1 LIGQSESV
9 LRIVGPALSGILVA
23 SAGPGWALG
32 ADAATF
38 LVAAGFLSL
47 VRLPFGERPGRQTSV
62 IGDFIVGWSFA
73 RGLGWV
79 IPVASCSLFF
89 NALISGSI
97 GVLGPVIAENTIGS
111 RGWGFA
117 RSSEAVGLFVIA
129 FFLARISIHRPL
141 RTCVLGFTLNAV
153 PMLFLGIWVNTA
165 ALAAAF
171 FVAGA
176 GLGVISL
183 AWSLTVQ
190 EKVPEE
196 MLSRVMA
203 IDGFFSFV
211 AMPIGQIVVGPL
223 TDTFGTRPV
232 ELGSVA
238 LCVLVCLVGVTRP
251 TISNL
256 RLNSSASTSTGKPED
271 V

>member
-38 LVAAGFLSL
+38 FVAAGFLSL
-47 VRLPFGERPGRQTSV
+47 VRLPFGERPERQTSV
-62 IGDFIVGWSFA
+62 IGDFVVGWSFA

-117 RSSEAVGLFVIA
+117 RSSEAAGLFVIA

-141 RTCVLGFTLNAV
+141 RTCVLGFTLNAL
-153 PMLFLGIWVNTA
+153 PMLLLGTWVNTA

-238 LCVLVCLVGVTRP
+238 LCLLVCLVGVTRP

-256 RLNSSASTSTGKPED
+256 RLNSLASTGTAED